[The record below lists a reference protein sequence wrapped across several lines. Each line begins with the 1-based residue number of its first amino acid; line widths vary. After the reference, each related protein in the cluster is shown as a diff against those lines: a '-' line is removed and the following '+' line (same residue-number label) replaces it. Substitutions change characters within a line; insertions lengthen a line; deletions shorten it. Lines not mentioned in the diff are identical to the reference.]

1 MSEQFLHLKNWAFL
15 PFVEWLMAAAAV
27 VLPQE
32 PAQISD
38 QMKLAWFA
46 VATVALEYSVKEALD
61 LQLVGM
67 KFLVHF
73 VQLEA
78 PSAAMNAG

>member
-1 MSEQFLHLKNWAFL
+1 MSEQLLHLNNWAFL
-15 PFVEWLMAAAAV
+15 PLVEWLMAAAV

-46 VATVALEYSVKEALD
+46 VAIVVLEYSVKEAFD
-61 LQLVGM
+61 LQPVGM

>member
-1 MSEQFLHLKNWAFL
+1 MPL
-15 PFVEWLMAAAAV
+15 VEWLMAAAV
-27 VLPQE
+27 VLPQG

-38 QMKLAWFA
+38 QMKLACFA
-46 VATVALEYSVKEALD
+46 VATVVLECSVKEAFD
-61 LQLVGM
+61 LLPVGM

-78 PSAAMNAG
+78 PSAVVNAG

>member
-1 MSEQFLHLKNWAFL
+1 MAA
-15 PFVEWLMAAAAV
+15 AAAAV

-46 VATVALEYSVKEALD
+46 VAIVVLEYSVKEAFD
-61 LQLVGM
+61 LQPVGM

-73 VQLEA
+73 VQLVA

>member
-1 MSEQFLHLKNWAFL
+1 MYEQFLHLKNWAFL
-15 PFVEWLMAAAAV
+15 PLVEWMAAAV

-46 VATVALEYSVKEALD
+46 VATVVLEYSVKEAFD

-78 PSAAMNAG
+78 PSAAMNVG

>member
-15 PFVEWLMAAAAV
+15 PFVEWLTAAAAV

-46 VATVALEYSVKEALD
+46 VATVALEYSVREALD

-78 PSAAMNAG
+78 PSAAMNVG

>member
-1 MSEQFLHLKNWAFL
+1 MYEQFLHLKNWAFL
-15 PFVEWLMAAAAV
+15 RLVEWLMAAAV

-46 VATVALEYSVKEALD
+46 VATVVLEYSVKEAFD
-61 LQLVGM
+61 LQPVGM

>member
-1 MSEQFLHLKNWAFL
+1 
-15 PFVEWLMAAAAV
+15 MAAAAV

-38 QMKLAWFA
+38 QMKLTWFA
-46 VATVALEYSVKEALD
+46 VAIVVLEYSVKEAFD
-61 LQLVGM
+61 LQPVGM

-73 VQLEA
+73 VQPEA
-78 PSAAMNAG
+78 PSAAMNAGYWHQKLVVSLCGF

>member
-1 MSEQFLHLKNWAFL
+1 M
-15 PFVEWLMAAAAV
+15 AAAV
-27 VLPQE
+27 VLPQG

-46 VATVALEYSVKEALD
+46 VATVVLECSVKEVFD
-61 LQLVGM
+61 LLPVGM

-78 PSAAMNAG
+78 PSAVVNAG